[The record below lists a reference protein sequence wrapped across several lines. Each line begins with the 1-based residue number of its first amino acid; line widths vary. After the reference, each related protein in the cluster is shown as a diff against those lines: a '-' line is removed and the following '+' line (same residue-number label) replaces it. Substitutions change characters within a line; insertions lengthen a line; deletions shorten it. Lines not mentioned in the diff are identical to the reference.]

1 VMSGPENTEGLRL
14 HVDAVQAGYG
24 PVTII
29 RDMTLRLPAGTITA
43 LLGPN
48 GAGKS
53 TTCKAIVGLVPTKE
67 GRILLNGEDLC
78 GHPCWWRAQRGVFL
92 APEGRGIFPG
102 LSVEDNLKVSVR
114 SASDRERIYERFS
127 NLADRRQLHA
137 GSLSGGEQQM
147 LTLAPTLTEQPEV
160 LIVDEPT
167 LGLAPRVAEFILD
180 LFAELKEGGATIL
193 LVGESPHGLVDIADA
208 VTLVHGGRVV
218 WSGTPSDLSP
228 ETLEHAYFSDQ
239 RTVPSATYGLAT
251 GTA

>member
-1 VMSGPENTEGLRL
+1 MSAPNDDKGLRL
-14 HVDAVQAGYG
+14 HVDAVRAGYG

-29 RDMTLRLPAGTITA
+29 RDMTLRLQTGTITA

-53 TTCKAIVGLVPTKE
+53 TTCKAIVGLIPTIE
-67 GRILLNGEDLC
+67 GRILLNGVDLSAR
-78 GHPCWWRAQRGVFL
+78 PCWWRAQQGVFL

-102 LSVEDNLKVSVR
+102 LSVDDNLKVSVR
-114 SASDRERIYERFS
+114 RASDRERIYERFS
-127 NLADRRQLHA
+127 NLADRRRLSA

-147 LTLAPTLTEQPEV
+147 LTLAPTLTEQPEI

-167 LGLAPRVAEFILD
+167 LGLAPRVSEFVLD
-180 LFAELKEGGATIL
+180 LFRELKEGGATIL
-193 LVGESPHGLVDIADA
+193 LVGESPHGLVDVADA

-218 WSGTPSDLSP
+218 WSGTPGELNP

-239 RTVPSATYGLAT
+239 RTAPSTN
-251 GTA
+251 

>member
-1 VMSGPENTEGLRL
+1 MSAPDDNEGLRL

-29 RDMTLRLPAGTITA
+29 RDMTMRLQTGTITA

-53 TTCKAIVGLVPTKE
+53 TTCKAIVGLIPTIE
-67 GRILLNGEDLC
+67 GRILLNGVDLSAR
-78 GHPCWWRAQRGVFL
+78 PCWWRAQQGVFL

-102 LSVEDNLKVSVR
+102 LSVDDNLKVSVR
-114 SASDRERIYERFS
+114 RASDRDRIYERFS
-127 NLADRRQLHA
+127 NLADRRRLSA

-167 LGLAPRVAEFILD
+167 LGLAPRVAEFVLD
-180 LFAELKEGGATIL
+180 LFRELKEAGATIL
-193 LVGESPHGLVDIADA
+193 LVGESPRGLVDIADA

-218 WSGTPSDLSP
+218 WSGTPGELNP

-239 RTVPSATYGLAT
+239 RSVPSTN
-251 GTA
+251 

>member
-1 VMSGPENTEGLRL
+1 MSVPDDNEGLRL

-29 RDMTLRLPAGTITA
+29 RDMTLRLQTGTITA

-53 TTCKAIVGLVPTKE
+53 TTCKAIVGLIPTIE
-67 GRILLNGEDLC
+67 GRILLNGADLSAR
-78 GHPCWWRAQRGVFL
+78 PCWWRAQQGVFL
-92 APEGRGIFPG
+92 APEGRGIFPS
-102 LSVEDNLKVSVR
+102 LSVDDNLKISVR
-114 SASDRERIYERFS
+114 RGSDRERIYERFS
-127 NLADRRQLHA
+127 NLANRRRLSA

-147 LTLAPTLTEQPEV
+147 LTLAPALTEKPEV

-167 LGLAPRVAEFILD
+167 LGLAPRVSEFVLD
-180 LFAELKEGGATIL
+180 LFRELKEDGATIL

-208 VTLVHGGRVV
+208 VTLMHGGRVV
-218 WSGTPSDLSP
+218 WSGTPGDLTP

-239 RTVPSATYGLAT
+239 RIVPSAN
-251 GTA
+251 

>member
-1 VMSGPENTEGLRL
+1 MSVPDDAEGLRL

-29 RDMTLRLPAGTITA
+29 RDMTLRLRTGTITA

-53 TTCKAIVGLVPTKE
+53 TTCKAIVGLIPATG
-67 GRILLNGEDLC
+67 GRILLNGVDLSAR
-78 GHPCWWRAQRGVFL
+78 PCWWRAQQGVFL

-102 LSVEDNLKVSVR
+102 LSVDDNLKISVR
-114 SASDRERIYERFS
+114 SGSDRERIYERFS
-127 NLADRRQLHA
+127 NLADRRRLSA

-147 LTLAPTLTEQPEV
+147 LTLAPALTEQPQV

-167 LGLAPRVAEFILD
+167 LGLAPRVSEFVLD
-180 LFAELKEGGATIL
+180 LFRELKGDGATIL
-193 LVGESPHGLVDIADA
+193 LVGESPHGLVDIADSI
-208 VTLVHGGRVV
+208 TLVHGGRVV
-218 WSGTPSDLSP
+218 WSGTSGELNP

-239 RTVPSATYGLAT
+239 RTAPNAT
-251 GTA
+251 

>member
-1 VMSGPENTEGLRL
+1 MSVPNDNEGLRL
-14 HVDAVQAGYG
+14 HVDGVQAGYG

-29 RDMTLRLPAGTITA
+29 RDMTLRLQSGTITA
-43 LLGPN
+43 VLGPN

-53 TTCKAIVGLVPTKE
+53 TTCKAIVGLIPATA
-67 GRILLNGEDLC
+67 GRILLNGEDLS
-78 GHPCWWRAQRGVFL
+78 GRPCWWRAQRGVFL
-92 APEGRGIFPG
+92 APEGRGIFPA

-114 SASDRERIYERFS
+114 SASDREKIYERFS
-127 NLADRRQLHA
+127 NLANRKRLSA

-167 LGLAPRVAEFILD
+167 LGLAPRVSEFILD
-180 LFAELKEGGATIL
+180 LFRELKADGATIL

-218 WSGTPSDLSP
+218 WSGTPGELNP

-239 RTVPSATYGLAT
+239 RTVPSAQ
-251 GTA
+251 